1 MIFNSTP
8 FVVFF
13 ACFFILYWVVLKKNL
28 ALQNLLI
35 LAGSYVFYGWW
46 DWRFLFLLIGSSL
59 LNYFLGIYI
68 AKTTDPKK
76 RKLLVYIGMLWGLGG
91 LLFFKYYNFFITSFA
106 DAFAAFNIHLEVH
119 TLQLILPLGISFY
132 TFRTISYLLD
142 IDKNKLKPTKD
153 WVVFF
158 SYVCFFPGLISGPI
172 DKAQLLIPQ
181 LEKKRV
187 FDKLQMADGLNQI
200 LWGFFKKIVIAD
212 NCATVA
218 NQIFDNYHTL
228 PASSLV
234 IGALFYTFQLY
245 TDFSGYSDMA
255 VGIARLLGFN
265 ITKNFNFPFFA
276 QNIAEYWRRWHM
288 SLTAWLTEYVFTPLS
303 IKFRDYGKTGLALAI
318 IINFTICGIWH
329 GANWT
334 YVLFGFLHGCYFIP
348 LIIRGT
354 MNKKIKKT
362 KKTLLPSFA
371 EFRNIVATFII
382 VMLTNIVFRADSITH
397 AAGFFKHIFSLSLFS
412 APVLTNIMSTITI
425 LVLAWFTL
433 FVEWME
439 RDKDHALQF
448 MPAITGTRSY
458 ARIGFICFIIW
469 AIVLWGAFGNKTFI
483 YFQF

>member
-13 ACFFILYWVVLKKNL
+13 TVFFILYWGVFKKNL
-28 ALQNLLI
+28 SLQNLLV

-46 DWRFLFLLIGSSL
+46 DWRFLSLLIGSSL
-59 LNYFLGIYI
+59 LNYYLGILI
-68 AKTTDPKK
+68 AQTNNERQ
-76 RKLLVYIGMLWGLGG
+76 RKILVSVGLLQGLGG
-91 LLFFKYYNFFITSFA
+91 LIFFKYYNFFITSFA
-106 DAFAAFNIHLEVH
+106 DAFAAFNVHINVH

-142 IDKNKLKPTKD
+142 VDKNKMKPCKD

-187 FDKLQMADGLNQI
+187 FDKNQFTDGLYQI

-218 NQIFDNYHTL
+218 NQIFDHSTTL

-234 IGALFYTFQLY
+234 LGALFYTLQLY

-255 VGIARLLGFN
+255 IGIARLLGFK

-288 SLTAWLTEYVFTPLS
+288 SLTSWLTEYVFTPLS

-334 YVLFGFLHGCYFIP
+334 YVLFGFLHGLYFIP

-354 MNKKIKKT
+354 MNKKIKKGP
-362 KKTLLPSFA
+362 KTLLPSFTD
-371 EFRNIVATFII
+371 FRKMLATFIL
-382 VMLTNIVFRADSITH
+382 VMLTNIVFRADSVSH
-397 AAGFFKHIFSLSLFS
+397 AAGYFRHIFSLSLFS
-412 APVLTNIMSTITI
+412 APVLTNLLSTITI
-425 LVLAWFTL
+425 LVLAIFTL
-433 FVEWME
+433 FTEWMQ

-448 MPAITGTRSY
+448 VPATSTVKYYLRVS
-458 ARIGFICFIIW
+458 FICFLVW

>member
-13 ACFFILYWVVLKKNL
+13 TCFFLFYWVVFKKNL
-28 ALQNLLI
+28 KLQNLLI
-35 LAGSYVFYGWW
+35 LAGSYIFYGWW
-46 DWRFLFLLIGSSL
+46 DWRFLFLIIGSSL
-59 LNYFLGIYI
+59 LNYYLGIYI
-68 AKTTDPKK
+68 AKTESVQK
-76 RKLLVYIGMLWGLGG
+76 RKWLLYAGLIQGLGG
-91 LLFFKYYNFFITSFA
+91 LIFFKYYNFFVASFA
-106 DAFAAFNIHLEVH
+106 DAFGVFNIHLDAH
-119 TLQLILPLGISFY
+119 LLQLILPLGISFY

-142 IDKNKLKPTKD
+142 IDKNKIKPVTD

-181 LEKKRV
+181 LQKQRV
-187 FDKLQMADGLNQI
+187 FDKKQITDGMSQI

-212 NCATVA
+212 NCSTVA
-218 NQIFDNYHTL
+218 NQIFNDYHTL
-228 PASSLV
+228 PASSLLL
-234 IGALFYTFQLY
+234 GALFYTFQLY
-245 TDFSGYSDMA
+245 ADFSGYSDMA

-288 SLTAWLTEYVFTPLS
+288 SLTSWLTEYVFTPLS

-348 LIIRGT
+348 LIIKGT
-354 MNKKIKKT
+354 MNKKT
-362 KKTLLPSFA
+362 KKAKPTLLPSFA
-371 EFRNIVATFII
+371 EFRNIIATFII
-382 VMLTNIVFRADSITH
+382 VMLTNIVFRADSISH
-397 AAGFFKHIFSLSLFS
+397 AVNYFRHIFSLSFFS
-412 APVLTNIMSTITI
+412 VPVLDNVLSTITI
-425 LVLAWFTL
+425 LILSCFAL
-433 FVEWME
+433 FVEWLQ
-439 RDKDHALQF
+439 RDKQHALQF
-448 MPAITGTRSY
+448 SPESSSLKFYLRA
-458 ARIGFICFIIW
+458 GFICFLVW

>member
-13 ACFFILYWVVLKKNL
+13 TCFFILYWVVLKKNL
-28 ALQNLLI
+28 TLQNLLI

-46 DWRFLFLLIGSSL
+46 DWRFLSLLIGSSL
-59 LNYFLGIYI
+59 LNYVLGIYI
-68 AKTTDPKK
+68 AKTTNEKK
-76 RKLLVYIGMLWGLGG
+76 RKLLVFTGMLWGLGG
-91 LLFFKYYNFFITSFA
+91 LLFFKYYNFFVTSFA
-106 DAFAAFNIHLEVH
+106 DAFGAFNIHLDVH

-142 IDKNKLKPTKD
+142 IDKKKLKPCTD

-158 SYVCFFPGLISGPI
+158 SYVSFFPGLISGPI

-181 LEKKRV
+181 LEKQRV
-187 FDKLQMADGLNQI
+187 FDKSQFTDGLCQI

-234 IGALFYTFQLY
+234 LGALFYTFQLY

-255 VGIARLLGFN
+255 VGIARLIGFK
-265 ITKNFNFPFFA
+265 ITKNFNFPFFG

-288 SLTAWLTEYVFTPLS
+288 SLTSWLTEYVFTPLS

-318 IINFTICGIWH
+318 IINFTLCGIWH

-334 YVLFGFLHGCYFIP
+334 YVLFGFLHGLYFIP
-348 LIIRGT
+348 LIIKGT
-354 MNKKIKKT
+354 MNKKT
-362 KKTLLPSFA
+362 KKAPKTLFPSFT
-371 EFRNIVATFII
+371 EFRNIAATFIL
-382 VMLTNIVFRADSITH
+382 VMLTNIVFRADSIAHVT
-397 AAGFFKHIFSLSLFS
+397 GFFKHLFSLSLFS
-412 APVLTNIMSTITI
+412 APVLENLLSTITI
-425 LVLAWFTL
+425 LVLAIFAL
-433 FVEWME
+433 GVEWMQ
-439 RDKDHALQF
+439 RDKEHALQF
-448 MPAITGTRSY
+448 SPAPSAGKFYLR
-458 ARIGFICFIIW
+458 AGFICFLVW
-469 AIVLWGAFGNKTFI
+469 AIILWGAFGNKTFI

>member
-1 MIFNSTP
+1 MIFNSTQ

-13 ACFFILYWVVLKKNL
+13 ICFFILYWIVLKKNL
-28 ALQNLLI
+28 KLQNLLI

-46 DWRFLFLLIGSSL
+46 DWRFLFLLIGSTL
-59 LNYFLGIYI
+59 LNYYLGIYI
-68 AKTTDPKK
+68 AKTENAKK
-76 RKLLVYIGMLWGLGG
+76 RKLLVYTG
-91 LLFFKYYNFFITSFA
+91 LLQGLAGLIFFKYYNFFITSFA
-106 DAFAAFNIHLEVH
+106 DAFGAFNIHLNVH
-119 TLQLILPLGISFY
+119 TLQIILPLGISFY

-142 IDKNKLKPTKD
+142 VDKNKIKPTKD

-158 SYVCFFPGLISGPI
+158 TYVCFFPGLISGPI

-181 LEKKRV
+181 LEKKRT
-187 FDKLQMADGLNQI
+187 FDKIQIIDGMHQI
-200 LWGFFKKIVIAD
+200 LWGLFKKIVVAD

-218 NQIFDNYHTL
+218 NQIFDNYKSL
-228 PASSLV
+228 PATSLLL
-234 IGALFYTFQLY
+234 GALFYTLQLY
-245 TDFSGYSDMA
+245 ADFSGYSDMA

-288 SLTAWLTEYVFTPLS
+288 SLTSWLTEYVFTPLS

-348 LIIRGT
+348 LIIKGT
-354 MNKKIKKT
+354 MNKKT
-362 KKTLLPSFA
+362 KKGKASLLPSFL
-371 EFRNIVATFII
+371 EFRNIAATFII
-382 VMLTNIVFRADSITH
+382 VMLTNVVFRADSISH
-397 AAGFFKHIFSLSLFS
+397 AADYFKHIFSLSLFT
-412 APVLTNIMSTITI
+412 APVLANITSTVTI
-425 LVLAWFTL
+425 LVISVIAL
-433 FVEWME
+433 FVEWMQRNKE
-439 RDKDHALQF
+439 HGLQF
-448 MPAITGTRSY
+448 SPAGSALKSY
-458 ARIGFICFIIW
+458 LRVSFICVLIW